1 MAGLSRLI
9 AKELSSAL
17 GITDNPKFN
26 PMFKQT
32 KDFLR
37 GARESDNINYQA
49 DGEIFDVA
57 NPDSP
62 IIASFYSP
70 VESAI
75 ENAPISETRGTRGEN
90 IEAFV
95 RKRAPKVSK
104 SEMEFREFKLDPEE
118 RYTKGQALQESMME
132 PMEISALRKG
142 TKNKDMQRQNDL
154 LDTEVGYEEVGV
166 DVKGKDL
173 GLMTH
178 YGTSNLAHTRYS
190 VRKTSPTS
198 KQKKELSE
206 FFSTE
211 NSNRITSLSSKFDSS
226 LGKKYILIEELQSD
240 AIQNMS
246 DNPSKALAKATE
258 ELRVEFKSNMDD
270 IAFKPEFDLPGTL
283 FEDYEDFVFNKYL
296 PIATDKKLSGDQT
309 SKAMQEL
316 FKDQGF
322 AHEGVNMFNA
332 LKLMFEAMMDYK
344 TNVYNFSGKDNIL
357 GQVTDEVLDLV
368 KETKRIVS
376 KKDTPLTSLT
386 DSVRVLLQSIIADA
400 KAKGVDEIVLPPIE
414 KLAARRFNVD
424 SDAYKKAITKGSGFH
439 NTYVVAFDKALK
451 QLKAELG
458 DQVKVGTKDLKY
470 EPYISPKDR
479 QLAERFPNGSLA
491 KRVAKAGVEDFVIL
505 KGKSINIKDLKLDPT
520 RAKLRLNKG
529 GLVQRPNR

>member
-32 KDFLR
+32 DEAL
-37 GARESDNINYQA
+37 E
-49 DGEIFDVA
+49 DVA
-57 NPDSP
+57 NPDAP
-62 IIASFYSP
+62 AVASFYSP

-75 ENAPISETRGTRGEN
+75 ENAPIGKQGTRGEN

-95 RKRAPKVSK
+95 RKRAPKVTQG
-104 SEMEFREFKLDPEE
+104 ELEYREFSLDPA
-118 RYTKGQALQESMME
+118 RNYTRGDNSGNIDDGME
-132 PMEISALRKG
+132 PMEISALRKP
-142 TKNKDMQRQNDL
+142 TKYESTQRQDDL
-154 LDTEVGYEEVGV
+154 VDIEVGYEEVGV
-166 DVKGKDL
+166 DVTSKDL

-178 YGTSNLAHTRYS
+178 YGSSNLAHTRYS
-190 VRKTSPTS
+190 VRQSIDAGGFKGDYSM
-198 KQKKELSE
+198 
-206 FFSTE
+206 
-211 NSNRITSLSSKFDSS
+211 DAD
-226 LGKKYILIEELQSD
+226 YIFIEELQSD
-240 AIQNMS
+240 AIQNLS

-258 ELRVEFKSNMDD
+258 ELRVKFKSNMDD
-270 IAFKPEFDLPGTL
+270 IAFKPEFDSPGTL

-296 PIATDKKLSGDQT
+296 PIATDKKLSVDQT
-309 SKAMQEL
+309 STAIQKL

-322 AHEGVNMFNA
+322 DPEGVNRSNA
-332 LKLMFEAMMDYK
+332 LKLMFDAMLVK
-344 TNVYNFSGKDNIL
+344 NSFIYNFSGKDNIL

-368 KETKRIVS
+368 SETKRIVS

-400 KAKGVDEIVLPPIE
+400 KGKGIDEIVLPPIE
-414 KLAARRFNVD
+414 KLAAKRFPVD
-424 SDAYKKAITKGSGFH
+424 SDEYRKAITKGSGFH

-458 DQVKVGTKDLKY
+458 NQVKIGTKDLNFKT
-470 EPYISPKDR
+470 YISPKDR
-479 QLAERFPNGSLA
+479 QLAERFPNGNIS
-491 KRVAKAGVEDFVIL
+491 KRVTKAEDSVDIL

-529 GLVQRPNR
+529 GLVQRPDR

>member
-32 KDFLR
+32 KDFIR
-37 GARESDNINYQA
+37 GVRGSDNINSDA
-49 DGEIFDVA
+49 EIFDVA

-62 IIASFYSP
+62 VIASFYSP

-75 ENAPISETRGTRGEN
+75 ENASIGKRGTRGEN

-104 SEMEFREFKLDPEE
+104 SEMEFREFKLDSEE
-118 RYTKGQALQESMME
+118 LYTKGQALEESMLE
-132 PMEISALRKG
+132 PMEISALRKP
-142 TKNKDMQRQNDL
+142 TKYESTQRQDDL
-154 LDTEVGYEEVGV
+154 VDIEVGYEEVGV
-166 DVKGKDL
+166 DVTSKDL

-178 YGTSNLAHTRYS
+178 YGSSNLAHTRYS
-190 VRKTSPTS
+190 LRQNRDALEPLKGDYSP
-198 KQKKELSE
+198 
-206 FFSTE
+206 
-211 NSNRITSLSSKFDSS
+211 NAD
-226 LGKKYILIEELQSD
+226 YIFIEELQSD
-240 AIQNMS
+240 AIQNLS
-246 DNPSKALAKATE
+246 DNPRKALAKATE

-270 IAFKPEFDLPGTL
+270 IAFKPEFDSPGTL

-296 PIATDKKLSGDQT
+296 PIATNKNLAGDQT
-309 SKAMQEL
+309 SKAIQTL

-322 AHEGVNMFNA
+322 AHEGVNQFNA

-368 KETKRIVS
+368 SETKRIVS

-400 KAKGVDEIVLPPIE
+400 KGKGIDEIVLPPIE
-414 KLAARRFNVD
+414 KLAAKRFPVD
-424 SDAYKKAITKGSGFH
+424 SDEYRKAITKGSGFH

-458 DQVKVGTKDLKY
+458 NQVKVGTKDLKY

-491 KRVAKAGVEDFVIL
+491 KRIARQDRLTKAGAGDFVIL
-505 KGKSINIKDLKLDPT
+505 KGKSLNIKDLKLDPT

-529 GLVQRPNR
+529 GLVQRPDR

>member
-32 KDFLR
+32 KDFIR
-37 GARESDNINYQA
+37 GAARGSNNINYQA

-132 PMEISALRKG
+132 PMEISALRQGTNYKG
-142 TKNKDMQRQNDL
+142 TQRQNDL

-166 DVKGKDL
+166 EVTSKDL

-190 VRKTSPTS
+190 LRQNRGQKLEDGFYDVR
-198 KQKKELSE
+198 
-206 FFSTE
+206 
-211 NSNRITSLSSKFDSS
+211 FDQDAD
-226 LGKKYILIEELQSD
+226 YILIEELQSD

-296 PIATDKKLSGDQT
+296 PIATDKKLSKGQT
-309 SKAMQEL
+309 SKAIQEL

-322 AHEGVNMFNA
+322 SHQGVNQFNA

-357 GQVTDEVLDLV
+357 GQVTDEVLNMV
-368 KETKRIVS
+368 SEANRIVS

-400 KAKGVDEIVLPPIE
+400 KGKGIDEIVLPPIE
-414 KLAARRFNVD
+414 KLAARRFPVD
-424 SDAYKKAITKGSGFH
+424 SDDYKKAITKGSGFH
-439 NTYVVAFDKALK
+439 NTYIVAFDKALK

>member
-17 GITDNPKFN
+17 GITDKPKFN
-26 PMFKQT
+26 PMFK
-32 KDFLR
+32 DVDDEL
-37 GARESDNINYQA
+37 
-49 DGEIFDVA
+49 FDVA
-57 NPDSP
+57 NPDSSAV
-62 IIASFYSP
+62 ASFYSP

-118 RYTKGQALQESMME
+118 RYTKGQALEDSMME
-132 PMEISALRKG
+132 PMEISAIRQGTNYKG
-142 TKNKDMQRQNDL
+142 TQRQNDL

-166 DVKGKDL
+166 EVTSKNL

-190 VRKTSPTS
+190 LRQNRGQKLEDGFYDVR
-198 KQKKELSE
+198 
-206 FFSTE
+206 
-211 NSNRITSLSSKFDSS
+211 FDQDAD
-226 LGKKYILIEELQSD
+226 YILIEELQSD

-246 DNPSKALAKATE
+246 DNPRKALAKATE

-296 PIATDKKLSGDQT
+296 PIATDKNLSGDQT

-322 AHEGVNMFNA
+322 AHEGVNEFNA

-357 GQVTDEVLDLV
+357 GQVTDEVLNMV
-368 KETKRIVS
+368 SEANRIVS

-386 DSVRVLLQSIIADA
+386 DSVRVLLQSIIADS
-400 KAKGVDEIVLPPIE
+400 KAKGIDEIVLPPIE
-414 KLAARRFNVD
+414 KLAEKRFD
-424 SDAYKKAITKGSGFH
+424 RGTSDGLKAYKKAITKGSGFH
-439 NTYVVAFDKALK
+439 NTYIVAFDKVLK

>member
-32 KDFLR
+32 DEAL
-37 GARESDNINYQA
+37 E
-49 DGEIFDVA
+49 DVA
-57 NPDSP
+57 NPDAP
-62 IIASFYSP
+62 AVASFYSP

-75 ENAPISETRGTRGEN
+75 ENAPISGTRGTRGEN

-118 RYTKGQALQESMME
+118 RYTTRQALEDSMME
-132 PMEISALRKG
+132 PMEISALRKP
-142 TKNKDMQRQNDL
+142 TKYKSTQRQDDL
-154 LDTEVGYEEVGV
+154 VDTEVGYEEVGI
-166 DVKGKDL
+166 DVTSKDL

-178 YGTSNLAHTRYS
+178 YGSSNLAHTRYS
-190 VRKTSPTS
+190 VRKNTPTS

-211 NSNRITSLSSKFDSS
+211 NSNRLSSLSSKLDSS
-226 LGKKYILIEELQSD
+226 SGKKYILIEELQSD
-240 AIQNMS
+240 AIQNMT
-246 DNPSKALAKATE
+246 DNPAKVMRDNIAK
-258 ELRVEFKSNMDD
+258 LRVKFDSDIED
-270 IAFKPEFDLPGTL
+270 IAFKREFEMPGSLFEEFD
-283 FEDYEDFVFNKYL
+283 DFVFNEL
-296 PIATDKKLSGDQT
+296 IPIGLNKKLTSNEQT
-309 SKAMQEL
+309 SIIREL
-316 FKDQGF
+316 FEKRGYKTEAVYLDS
-322 AHEGVNMFNA
+322 A
-332 LKLMFEAMMDYK
+332 LKDMFKSMTLDKLDISE
-344 TNVYNFSGKDNIL
+344 FSGMDNVL
-357 GQVTDEVLDLV
+357 GKMNRDLSSALA
-368 KETKRIVS
+368 KTKVAVS
-376 KKDTPLTSLT
+376 KKETPLTSLT

-400 KAKGVDEIVLPPIE
+400 KGKGIDEIVLPPIE
-414 KLAARRFNVD
+414 KLAAKRFRVD
-424 SDAYKKAITKGSGFH
+424 SDEYRKAITKGSGFH

-458 DQVKVGTKDLKY
+458 NQVKIGTKDLKY
-470 EPYISPKDR
+470 ETYISPKDR
-479 QLAERFPNGSLA
+479 QLADRFPNGSIA
-491 KRVAKAGVEDFVIL
+491 KRVAKAEDSVDIL

-529 GLVQRPNR
+529 GLVQRPDR

>member
-26 PMFKQT
+26 PMFK
-32 KDFLR
+32 DVDDEL
-37 GARESDNINYQA
+37 
-49 DGEIFDVA
+49 FDVA
-57 NPDSP
+57 NPDSS
-62 IIASFYSP
+62 AVARFYSP

-118 RYTKGQALQESMME
+118 RYTKGQALEDSMME
-132 PMEISALRKG
+132 PIEISALRKP
-142 TKNKDMQRQNDL
+142 TKYESTQRQDDL
-154 LDTEVGYEEVGV
+154 VDIEVGYEEVGV
-166 DVKGKDL
+166 DVTSKDL

-178 YGTSNLAHTRYS
+178 YGSSNLAHTRYS
-190 VRKTSPTS
+190 LRQNRDALEPLPSDWS
-198 KQKKELSE
+198 K
-206 FFSTE
+206 
-211 NSNRITSLSSKFDSS
+211 DAD
-226 LGKKYILIEELQSD
+226 YILIEELQSD

-246 DNPSKALAKATE
+246 DNPRKALAKATE

-322 AHEGVNMFNA
+322 AHEGVNQFNA

-368 KETKRIVS
+368 NETKRIVS

-414 KLAARRFNVD
+414 KLAEKRFGTD
-424 SDAYKKAITKGSGFH
+424 GGKTYRKAITKGSGFH

-491 KRVAKAGVEDFVIL
+491 KRVAKAEDSVDIL
-505 KGKSINIKDLKLDPT
+505 KGKSLNIKDLKLDPK

>member
-26 PMFKQT
+26 PMFK
-32 KDFLR
+32 DVDDEL
-37 GARESDNINYQA
+37 
-49 DGEIFDVA
+49 FDVA
-57 NPDSP
+57 NPDSSAV
-62 IIASFYSP
+62 ASFYSP

-75 ENAPISETRGTRGEN
+75 ENAPISGSRGTKGEN

-118 RYTKGQALQESMME
+118 RYTKGQALQDSMME
-132 PMEISALRKG
+132 PVEISALRKG

-166 DVKGKDL
+166 DVTSKDL

-178 YGTSNLAHTRYS
+178 YGKSNLAHTRYS
-190 VRKTSPTS
+190 LRQNRGAKTEDGFYDVR
-198 KQKKELSE
+198 
-206 FFSTE
+206 
-211 NSNRITSLSSKFDSS
+211 FDQDAD
-226 LGKKYILIEELQSD
+226 YILIEELQSD
-240 AIQNMS
+240 VIQNIS
-246 DNPSKALAKATE
+246 DNPSKDIKKLLDTFKK
-258 ELRVEFKSNMDD
+258 EFDSDMDD
-270 IAFKPEFDLPGTL
+270 VAFKPEFELPGTF
-283 FEDYEDFVFNKYL
+283 FEEYEDFVFNDFL
-296 PIATDKKLSGDQT
+296 PIVTNRKLSKDEVSQALSKVFIDRGMTNNEQT
-309 SKAMQEL
+309 
-316 FKDQGF
+316 F
-322 AHEGVNMFNA
+322 AYPTEALRYMFNA
-332 LKLMFEAMMDYK
+332 LAATKLD
-344 TNVYNFSGKDNIL
+344 VYQFSGRDNIISNIIANANSYISKA
-357 GQVTDEVLDLV
+357 TS
-368 KETKRIVS
+368 IVS

-414 KLAARRFNVD
+414 KLAARRFPVD
-424 SDAYKKAITKGSGFH
+424 SDEYRKAITKGSGFH
-439 NTYVVAFDKALK
+439 NTYIVAFDKALK

-470 EPYISPKDR
+470 EPYISPKER
-479 QLAERFPNGSLA
+479 QLAERFPNGDLA
-491 KRVAKAGVEDFVIL
+491 KRVANINDEDDVIL

-529 GLVQRPNR
+529 GLVQRPNK